1 MNRILLESQESKKN
15 TVGNYRHL
23 LKKIKILGKHIKAKD
38 IMFFQTTKPRICVC
52 RLQR

>member
-1 MNRILLESQESKKN
+1 MNRILLESQESKRN

-23 LKKIKILGKHIKAKD
+23 KKIKISGEHIKAKD
-38 IMFFQTTKPRICVC
+38 IKIFRTTKPLICVC